1 MTNPEKQTC
10 NLLNFFS
17 LAAFLGQSFNKN
29 NILTSRPTQ
38 PPRRVPNIN
47 TGLRKDC
54 PTGLHGFPKQVP
66 NGYFEK
72 FILFNQ
78 YLGVVGPT
86 PSLRHDFMA
95 DINGGGDPIDPKSGW
110 SST

>member
-1 MTNPEKQTC
+1 MQPVKLIFVSCLRGSLSKKNPDFT
-10 NLLNFFS
+10 
-17 LAAFLGQSFNKN
+17 
-29 NILTSRPTQ
+29 TQ
-38 PPRRVPNIN
+38 QPRRVPNIS

-54 PTGLHGFPKQVP
+54 PTGLHGLPKQVP

-72 FILFNQ
+72 FSPFNQ

-95 DINGGGDPIDPKSGW
+95 DINRGDFPIDPKSG
-110 SST
+110 